1 MLRLIRNIF
10 LIGLAGI
17 VLLGLL
23 IQLVP
28 YGRNHTNPPVLAEP
42 KWDSTQTQI
51 TFMGTCGDCHSNQ
64 TVWPWYSNIAPA
76 SWLVYSHVAEG
87 RSRFNVSEWGRQR
100 NSGRES
106 AEIVQEGEM
115 PPWDY
120 QLMHPLARLAGAEKQ
135 SFVQGLIATFGSGE

>member
-51 TFMGTCGDCHSNQ
+51 TFMGACGDCHSNQ
-64 TVWPWYSNIAPA
+64 TVWPW
-76 SWLVYSHVAEG
+76 
-87 RSRFNVSEWGRQR
+87 
-100 NSGRES
+100 
-106 AEIVQEGEM
+106 
-115 PPWDY
+115 
-120 QLMHPLARLAGAEKQ
+120 
-135 SFVQGLIATFGSGE
+135 